1 MLRLRAR
8 SQHGGLNAME
18 NDGTKDKFS
27 RRGFLGVG
35 SAALAAA
42 AGRLA
47 VSAAMAQEN
56 QPRTDR
62 SATDPGPTNAP
73 LDSQNPDST
82 WPPATDS
89 KSLVRNFKYPF
100 SLANRRTY
108 EGGWSREVT
117 VRELPVSESMA
128 GVNMRLTAGG
138 VRELHWHTANEW
150 AIMLY
155 GTARITA
162 IDRDGKSVV
171 ADVKKNDL
179 WYFPS
184 GIPHSIQGLEP
195 DGAEFMLVFDDGNF
209 SESETVLLSDSMA
222 HLPPEVLSKNFGVP
236 QQALKNLPKQELF
249 IFQTAVPG
257 ALDADHKAA
266 AGARGNSVSD
276 FAFRTMDMPP
286 TKRTKGGEVRIV
298 DSSAFKASTN
308 IAMAMVTVH
317 PGGMRELHWHP
328 NADEWQYYI
337 SGKGR
342 MTVVA
347 TGNRARTMDFQ
358 AGDVGYVQKTLLHYI
373 ENTGDTDLVF
383 LEMFKSSF
391 YQGLSL
397 SEWLA
402 HTPPELVMA
411 HLNIDK
417 ATMDAIP
424 KDELVIV
431 PR

>member
-1 MLRLRAR
+1 
-8 SQHGGLNAME
+8 ME
-18 NDGTKDKFS
+18 KAGTKDKFS

-42 AGRLA
+42 AGSLA
-47 VSAAMAQEN
+47 VSASMAQEN
-56 QPRTDR
+56 RPRTDR
-62 SATDPGPTNAP
+62 SATDPGPANTP
-73 LDSQNPDST
+73 LDAQNPDSA

-89 KSLVRNFKYPF
+89 KSLVQNFKYPF
-100 SLANRRTY
+100 SLANKRTY

-117 VRELPVSESMA
+117 VRELPVSKTMA

-138 VRELHWHTANEW
+138 VRELHWHTADEW
-150 AIMLY
+150 AIVFY
-155 GTARITA
+155 GSARITA
-162 IDRDGKSVV
+162 IDRDGKSFV

-184 GIPHSIQGLEP
+184 GIPHSIQGLDP
-195 DGAEFMLVFDDGNF
+195 DGTEFMLVFDEGDF
-209 SESETVLLSDSMA
+209 SESDTVLLSDAMA
-222 HLPPEVLSKNFGVP
+222 HLPREILSKNFGVVEP
-236 QQALKNLPKQELF
+236 ALKNLPKQELF
-249 IFQTAVPG
+249 IFQAEVPG
-257 ALDADHKAA
+257 SLDADQKSA
-266 AGARGNSVSD
+266 AGAPGKSVSD
-276 FAFRTMDMPP
+276 FAFRTMEMPP

-298 DSSAFKASTN
+298 DSSTFKASTN
-308 IAMAMVTVH
+308 VAMAMVTVH

-342 MTVVA
+342 MTVVS

-358 AGDVGYVQKTLLHYI
+358 AGDVGYVEKTLLHYI

-391 YQGLSL
+391 YQDLSL
-397 SEWLA
+397 SQWLS

-417 ATMDAIP
+417 ATMDTIP
-424 KDELVIV
+424 RDELVIV

>member
-1 MLRLRAR
+1 
-8 SQHGGLNAME
+8 ME
-18 NDGTKDKFS
+18 NDGSKDRFS

-42 AGRLA
+42 AGSLA

-62 SATDPGPTNAP
+62 SATDPGPTNAA
-73 LDSQNPDST
+73 LDAQNPDSAG
-82 WPPATDS
+82 PPGTDS
-89 KSLVRNFKYPF
+89 KSLVPTFKYPF
-100 SLANRRTY
+100 SLANKRTY

-117 VRELPVSESMA
+117 VRELPVSKTMA

-162 IDRDGKSVV
+162 IDRDGKSFVT
-171 ADVKKNDL
+171 DVKKNDL

-195 DGAEFMLVFDDGNF
+195 DGAEFMLVFDDGDF

-222 HLPPEVLSKNFGVP
+222 HLPREVLSKNFGVAEV
-236 QQALKNLPKQELF
+236 ALKTLPKQELF

-257 ALDADHKAA
+257 SLNVDQTAA
-266 AGARGNSVSD
+266 AGTLGKSPSD
-276 FAFRTMDMPP
+276 FAFRTMEMPP
-286 TKRTKGGEVRIV
+286 TKLAKGGEVRIV
-298 DSSAFKASTN
+298 DSTTFKASAN
-308 IAMAMVTVH
+308 ITMAMVTVH
-317 PGGMRELHWHP
+317 PGGLRELHWHP

-358 AGDVGYVQKTLLHYI
+358 AGDVGYVEKTLLHYI

-391 YQGLSL
+391 YQDLSL
-397 SEWLA
+397 SQWLS

-417 ATMDAIP
+417 ATMDTIP
-424 KDELVIV
+424 RDELVIV

>member
-1 MLRLRAR
+1 
-8 SQHGGLNAME
+8 ME
-18 NDGTKDKFS
+18 NDKTKDQFS

-35 SAALAAA
+35 SVALAAA
-42 AGRLA
+42 AGSLA
-47 VSAAMAQEN
+47 VAGAMAQEN
-56 QPRTDR
+56 QPRTGR
-62 SATDPGPTNAP
+62 HATDPGPANTP
-73 LDSQNPDST
+73 LDGQNPDST

-89 KSLVRNFKYPF
+89 KSLVQTFKYPF
-100 SLANRRTY
+100 SFANKRSY

-117 VRELPVSESMA
+117 VRELAVSKTLA

-138 VRELHWHTANEW
+138 VRELHWHTADEW
-150 AIMLY
+150 AILLY
-155 GTARITA
+155 GSARITA
-162 IDRDGKSVV
+162 IDRDGKSFV

-184 GIPHSIQGLEP
+184 GIPHSIQGLDP
-195 DGAEFMLVFDDGNF
+195 DGTEFMLVFDDGNF

-222 HLPPEVLSKNFGVP
+222 HLPAEVLSKNFGVP
-236 QQALKNLPKQELF
+236 ETALNNLPKQELF

-257 ALDADHKAA
+257 ALEADQRAA
-266 AGARGNSVSD
+266 AGTLGKSATD
-276 FAFRTMDMPP
+276 FAFRTMEMQP

-298 DSSAFKASTN
+298 DSSTFKASTN
-308 IAMAMVTVH
+308 VAMAMVTVH

-337 SGKGR
+337 SGKAR

-347 TGNRARTMDFQ
+347 TGNKARTMDFQ
-358 AGDVGYVQKTLLHYI
+358 EGDVGYVEKTLLHYV
-373 ENTGDTDLVF
+373 ENTGDTDLIF

-391 YQGLSL
+391 YQDLSL
-397 SEWLA
+397 TEWLS

-411 HLNIDK
+411 HLKIDK

-424 KDELVIV
+424 RDELVIV